1 MALPSKPSA
10 RNAIRL
16 AGEVAPS
23 IVIAPV
29 LDRLLH
35 PRRLPMRDWE
45 KPALAQTLRVTFRS
59 GLSGLRWGDGQGPV
73 VLALHGW
80 EGRATHY
87 RYLGEALQRAGH
99 TLIALDGPAHGASPG
114 HVAHPRVFAESM
126 IDAAAEVATE
136 RGRVHAV
143 IGHSMGAGAVGY
155 ALSQGLDADRA
166 VLISGPSSYE
176 AVVRG
181 AADTAGLGPRATQHL
196 LRAMERRTGIAPEDL
211 DVARGLRDLDL
222 PVLVVHD
229 REDAFV
235 DFAHAARY
243 VSFLADGRLR
253 ETHGLGHWRVLT
265 DPVTVEA
272 ITDFVVHPRLAR
284 RHDWPRAA

>member
-1 MALPSKPSA
+1 MEILSSPSA
-10 RNAIRL
+10 RSALRL
-16 AGEVAPS
+16 AAEVAPS
-23 IVIAPV
+23 IVIPRIV
-29 LDRLLH
+29 DRLIH

-45 KPALAQTLRVTFRS
+45 KPALDTTRRVTFRS
-59 GLSGLRWGDGQGPV
+59 GLSGLRWGDGKGPV
-73 VLALHGW
+73 VLAIHGW
-80 EGRATHY
+80 EGRATHF

-99 TLIALDGPAHGASPG
+99 SLIALDGPAHGASPG
-114 HVAHPRVFAESM
+114 HVAHPRLFAEAM

-143 IGHSMGAGAVGY
+143 VGHSMGAGAVSF

-166 VLISGPSSYE
+166 VLIAGPSGYE

-181 AADTAGLGPRATQHL
+181 AAGMAGLGPRATRHL
-196 LRAMERRTGIAPEDL
+196 LRAMESRTGLAPEDV
-211 DVARGLRDLDL
+211 DVSRQARRLDL

-229 REDAFV
+229 REDTFV
-235 DFAHAARY
+235 DFAHARRY
-243 VSFLADGRLR
+243 LSFLPDARLQ

-272 ITDFVVHPRLAR
+272 ITDFVAHPSSAR
-284 RHDWPRAA
+284 PTWAKAA